1 MSDITISFD
10 DVDFDK
16 LIIESDFTDQANRM
30 LPKLIEEFG
39 KATAVNNWKHREK
52 SGASNSERGRFI
64 RDAIRNYEMDPMK
77 KDRVRKIVIEQLKE
91 QKYRHDK
98 K

>member
-1 MSDITISFD
+1 MSDINISFD
-10 DVDFDK
+10 DVDFEK
-16 LIIESDFTDQANRM
+16 LIIESDFADQANRI

-39 KATAVNNWKHREK
+39 KATAVKDWKLREK
-52 SGASNSERGRFI
+52 SGASNSDRGRFI
-64 RDAIRNYEMDPMK
+64 RDAIQNYKMDPMK
-77 KDRVRKIVIEQLKE
+77 KDRVRQRVIEQLKE